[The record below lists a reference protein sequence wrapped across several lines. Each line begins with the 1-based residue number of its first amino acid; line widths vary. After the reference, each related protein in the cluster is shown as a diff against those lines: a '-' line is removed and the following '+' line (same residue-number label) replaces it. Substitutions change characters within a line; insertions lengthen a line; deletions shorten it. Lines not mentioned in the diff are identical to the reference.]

1 MKKFQL
7 IKVSMIAASL
17 SMAACTTAT
26 ATKMDASKEKYEA
39 ALAAATAAG
48 DKAAKVGGEWRDT
61 RWDKSEFVSYTGPD
75 GKTIKSSYMGAAA
88 EAAAHGDYAK
98 AIDWLETAKFQGEM
112 GYEQAMGQ
120 KDAGPRL

>member
-1 MKKFQL
+1 
-7 IKVSMIAASL
+7 
-17 SMAACTTAT
+17 
-26 ATKMDASKEKYEA
+26 
-39 ALAAATAAG
+39 
-48 DKAAKVGGEWRDT
+48 
-61 RWDKSEFVSYTGPD
+61 
-75 GKTIKSSYMGAAA
+75 MGAAA